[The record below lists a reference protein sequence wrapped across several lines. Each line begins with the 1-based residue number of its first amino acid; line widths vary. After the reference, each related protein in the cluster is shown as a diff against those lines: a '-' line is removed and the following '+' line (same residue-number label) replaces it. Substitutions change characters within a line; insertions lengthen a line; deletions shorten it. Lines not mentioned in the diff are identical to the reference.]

1 MRRWRADVGDAQGD
15 QGVEEGRGQGPREP
29 VVEVELELEAVG
41 DGLDQSLEADLDPGG
56 EAEEEAGADQGLDAG
71 GVAEEDQPGDAVT
84 PGRECECWT
93 RTSQQRSHSQWWAI
107 PMLFSGG
114 LFVGGVISIA

>member
-1 MRRWRADVGDAQGD
+1 LLA
-15 QGVEEGRGQGPREP
+15 
-29 VVEVELELEAVG
+29 
-41 DGLDQSLEADLDPGG
+41 
-56 EAEEEAGADQGLDAG
+56 
-71 GVAEEDQPGDAVT
+71 